1 MSSFALT
8 LYVLIWPAIAGA
20 AVMAPLTRLSARWR
34 DMRKAKREGTD
45 LV

>member
-8 LYVLIWPAIAGA
+8 AYVLIWPAIAA
-20 AVMAPLTRLSARWR
+20 TVMVTLCVSLWR
-34 DMRKAKREGTD
+34 DMRKARRDGTD

>member
-8 LYVLIWPAIAGA
+8 VYVLIWPVIAA
-20 AVMAPLTRLSARWR
+20 AVMLTLCVSLWR
-34 DMRKAKREGTD
+34 DVRKAKRDGTD